1 MQFEK
6 CIDVII
12 DNTAS
17 LNTSMCYDTHGTAPN
32 TTEQVVDDNDP
43 QPNEG
48 SSITASTCLALFIA
62 LGISAL
68 II

>member
-1 MQFEK
+1 
-6 CIDVII
+6 
-12 DNTAS
+12 
-17 LNTSMCYDTHGTAPN
+17 MCYDTHGTAPN

>member
-6 CIDVII
+6 CIDVIV

-17 LNTSMCYDTHGTAPN
+17 LNTSMCYNTHGTAPS
-32 TTEQVVDDNDP
+32 TTEQVVDDNAP
-43 QPNEG
+43 QPNKG
-48 SSITASTCLALFIA
+48 SSITASVCLVFLIA